1 MVELRKKRFCT
12 RVVFTDIQSP
22 TPLIL
27 FRIRWG
33 MGDGEG
39 GAKRLPPTSF
49 SPVTSADVGI
59 NP

>member
-12 RVVFTDIQSP
+12 TVVFTDIQSP

-33 MGDGEG
+33 MGDGG

-49 SPVTSADVGI
+49 SPVTSANVGV